1 MNKIT
6 KNNHLLM
13 VSLFSYNRIKL
24 PSTITICLFFF
35 FLQKKWSHERGQEST
50 KNHNDRKVGTIID
63 GFFLHCQRN
72 KVQKI
77 KKKRENKHLT
87 GILLW
92 IVCFFLK
99 KEKKWKQI
107 EQRFC
112 TCCSLDVIHVF
123 KLKQAEVG

>member
-13 VSLFSYNRIKL
+13 ASLFSYNRIKL

-50 KNHNDRKVGTIID
+50 KKHNDRKVGTIID

-77 KKKRENKHLT
+77 KKKEKINISL
-87 GILLW
+87 
-92 IVCFFLK
+92 VYCFELSVFLKKK
-99 KEKKWKQI
+99 KEKKN
-107 EQRFC
+107 EN
-112 TCCSLDVIHVF
+112 
-123 KLKQAEVG
+123 KLSNASAPAAL